1 MRLSA
6 FKDCKRVF
14 KLMGDDYVSIK
25 FESATNV
32 CLVAGDYLYL
42 PSYGR
47 FVLTK
52 DYRPKLKTGN
62 AGFQYDIQFDAA
74 YKAWG
79 NKILKFSPSAGAS
92 ETSFTLT
99 APIGQHARI
108 ILENLRSLG
117 YCHYGDGSDY
127 VAVCDG
133 SIDSVAK
140 AITYQ
145 SLSILDAIAE
155 IAKQFD
161 TEWWVENNEIH
172 FGKCYRNTGE
182 RIFEPGVN
190 VEEVTPSSSGEQAAT
205 RVYAFGSDK
214 NIPKDYRKDLYFE
227 NGLDG
232 EDAVEDKKRPIYPSY
247 LLKKQE
253 EEVGE
258 LDIVTDTKY
267 TRTILKNLRD
277 KDYHLYCKADAF
289 KDKIYLRQGDYC
301 FSPQGFAVNMPINPD
316 AVRLRKEDAVYDKF
330 RLTVQYDFGLH
341 TDKGTETLSRS
352 FTYDSKDPK
361 ITSAFHMEK
370 FSLNYPITSIRITL
384 WYYIY
389 TDGVYELAIKIPDK
403 DKKEE
408 PLGMK
413 GKVSFT
419 NQVVPQE
426 IKDISI
432 ELYHGDDTTAQW
444 LDAGNWS
451 RIDGC
456 VADCSKYPLRI
467 TVPGTTV
474 AKGTKYRIPDIVKRC
489 VPASFYSPVMG
500 TEIVANGVVT
510 NRLMLP
516 VDTPYVD
523 VEEGLDDARVIE
535 KVVTFEEEYP
545 KLDLYVTDVESYE
558 STVTNED
565 GGKQTETFFRIKDSQ
580 FYFDPDWM
588 LDGQK
593 LHVVFSSGLLN
604 GMDFEVQYKS
614 EGEWF
619 ELIANENYGRKLPD
633 TVLCPSDDTD
643 NGTED
648 GVALRQGDRF
658 ALYGWDT
665 RCAGDTGMVLKAEEK
680 LLAKTRRYV
689 EKMRIDP
696 SDYNCSMMSDYME
709 LRGKTAD
716 GWLFPFNVGDR
727 IVLRCPAYFP
737 DGERKSR
744 VIGYELDLAQPYKSS
759 KITLGDKPNYSK
771 FGEMKDNIDA
781 LTIRLNDKD
790 AGSATGG
797 SPYIIGMGD
806 LTPYTDGNVLSALR
820 SESSYLRRNT
830 SDRTPHQLAV
840 GGKLTAEG
848 GVQFG
853 MSFVPDIAGGLGG
866 FIDSDGAGELKSLML
881 REFLEVPE
889 LRYNRVDITQ
899 GVSWNAP
906 GAGIVERFM
915 PGASALAFQM
925 MDAVYPE
932 PDGGY
937 TRNLLLN
944 AEMPKSGLGYL
955 VGTYDL
961 AADFGLKPGD
971 EATLT
976 LWGKL
981 GDGKV
986 RFEAFNSGGMIWFG
1000 PLTQIADGVFQ
1011 LKFKWNNVNADG
1023 LSPSDIDTSV
1033 WIYAMPSGVTGV
1045 TSDIYRIKLEA
1056 GWNDNPVW
1064 SPYPSATKGA
1074 IRLKL
1079 EDGEYGSFKEGDI
1092 CMGVWHLESGNNAT
1106 DYDNGHGEM
1115 YFTGFTTL
1123 YFKVTGVAGDRNE
1136 YVEIQARETWGLPVQ
1151 PSLNFVA
1158 YGNDEKNPDGTWKY
1172 PERQKS
1178 CYRTRSYTRFLSGVT
1193 DYNYGVACIAAQ
1205 FGDLTNLTVNGKEL
1219 SGYSAYLNNVYFTGI
1234 LQKIEAESLLQL
1246 RLDPAGHPY
1255 AGDKTPCIVALG
1267 VTKGLTYIP
1276 PSKYAVTDICKID
1289 PDDGTDVYDQDT
1301 DDLMQS
1307 WYDAAT
1313 GVLTIPR
1320 THLAGANTVDFKVTV
1335 SLKDEDETATAQL
1348 RVYDAAILKGDQGQ
1362 TGPAGAV
1369 VRGPV
1374 LWEKGRWYYDG
1385 DTPDDNGMKWLD
1397 TVYLEDSYG
1406 NRQYFR
1412 CINTHADMSDNDMP
1426 NSGESGDIWE
1436 QMNDIGNIY
1445 ANTLFAENA
1454 KIRFGSM
1461 QEIVFLDTQDG
1472 VLGRIGAPLSDG
1484 TIMYL
1489 GGSTAE
1495 TATYRVSDNGLTRFG
1510 KSTGKRIEI
1519 DPDSE
1524 RIRVYDADN
1533 CLKVL
1538 VDSSANDL
1546 SSIYHIAGDSIRTPL
1561 PDTPHAASGAENLG
1575 TFPAGEKGATLTVT
1589 AQVSLIVD
1597 GYRAATE
1604 TGATTTEIAP
1614 ASATA
1619 ILEVATDTTFQNIVA
1634 DASVSLAAEVS
1645 GSDDQYV
1652 YDENGLYRSF
1662 KTQVKT
1668 LYLAHTFAA
1677 GTYYVRIRY
1686 DISAGAT
1693 ITRNG
1698 RTVQSSASA
1707 GVTSFSKSLTA
1718 APHPMTVVSTN
1729 GVISAL
1735 STTHYLRTVCSGNTF
1750 RVEAKA
1756 GNYGLIVDSNGI
1768 HAWDKDAN
1776 NGQGDWHKLKLT
1788 FE

>member
-1 MRLSA
+1 MGELIDVRIGKAPKGSA
-6 FKDCKRVF
+6 
-14 KLMGDDYVSIK
+14 GG
-25 FESATNV
+25 
-32 CLVAGDYLYL
+32 VAGGGAIYA
-42 PSYGR
+42 
-47 FVLTK
+47 
-52 DYRPKLKTGN
+52 GN
-62 AGFQYDIQFDAA
+62 PELAQRAKIADFAKNAA
-74 YKAWG
+74 EA
-79 NKILKFSPSAGAS
+79 
-92 ETSFTLT
+92 T
-99 APIGQHARI
+99 HAR
-108 ILENLRSLG
+108 EAD
-117 YCHYGDGSDY
+117 H
-127 VAVCDG
+127 AV
-133 SIDSVAK
+133 
-140 AITYQ
+140 
-145 SLSILDAIAE
+145 
-155 IAKQFD
+155 
-161 TEWWVENNEIH
+161 
-172 FGKCYRNTGE
+172 
-182 RIFEPGVN
+182 
-190 VEEVTPSSSGEQAAT
+190 
-205 RVYAFGSDK
+205 
-214 NIPKDYRKDLYFE
+214 
-227 NGLDG
+227 
-232 EDAVEDKKRPIYPSY
+232 
-247 LLKKQE
+247 
-253 EEVGE
+253 
-258 LDIVTDTKY
+258 
-267 TRTILKNLRD
+267 
-277 KDYHLYCKADAF
+277 KADASDTAGRADVA
-289 KDKIYLRQGDYC
+289 DKLSDKALEELGNNR
-301 FSPQGFAVNMPINPD
+301 F
-316 AVRLRKEDAVYDKF
+316 LRK
-330 RLTVQYDFGLH
+330 
-341 TDKGTETLSRS
+341 
-352 FTYDSKDPK
+352 
-361 ITSAFHMEK
+361 
-370 FSLNYPITSIRITL
+370 
-384 WYYIY
+384 
-389 TDGVYELAIKIPDK
+389 
-403 DKKEE
+403 
-408 PLGMK
+408 
-413 GKVSFT
+413 
-419 NQVVPQE
+419 
-426 IKDISI
+426 
-432 ELYHGDDTTAQW
+432 
-444 LDAGNWS
+444 
-451 RIDGC
+451 
-456 VADCSKYPLRI
+456 
-467 TVPGTTV
+467 
-474 AKGTKYRIPDIVKRC
+474 
-489 VPASFYSPVMG
+489 
-500 TEIVANGVVT
+500 
-510 NRLMLP
+510 
-516 VDTPYVD
+516 
-523 VEEGLDDARVIE
+523 
-535 KVVTFEEEYP
+535 
-545 KLDLYVTDVESYE
+545 
-558 STVTNED
+558 
-565 GGKQTETFFRIKDSQ
+565 
-580 FYFDPDWM
+580 
-588 LDGQK
+588 
-593 LHVVFSSGLLN
+593 
-604 GMDFEVQYKS
+604 
-614 EGEWF
+614 
-619 ELIANENYGRKLPD
+619 
-633 TVLCPSDDTD
+633 
-643 NGTED
+643 
-648 GVALRQGDRF
+648 DR
-658 ALYGWDT
+658 G
-665 RCAGDTGMVLKAEEK
+665 
-680 LLAKTRRYV
+680 
-689 EKMRIDP
+689 
-696 SDYNCSMMSDYME
+696 
-709 LRGKTAD
+709 
-716 GWLFPFNVGDR
+716 
-727 IVLRCPAYFP
+727 
-737 DGERKSR
+737 
-744 VIGYELDLAQPYKSS
+744 
-759 KITLGDKPNYSK
+759 
-771 FGEMKDNIDA
+771 
-781 LTIRLNDKD
+781 
-790 AGSATGG
+790 
-797 SPYIIGMGD
+797 
-806 LTPYTDGNVLSALR
+806 
-820 SESSYLRRNT
+820 
-830 SDRTPHQLAV
+830 DRTPFPLAV
-840 GGKLTAEG
+840 GGKLTAEDKIG
-848 GVQFG
+848 SKDFA
-853 MSFVPDIAGGLGG
+853 DGLTGTG
-866 FIDSDGAGELKSLML
+866 WLIDAEGAIQAKSLVL

-906 GAGIVERFM
+906 GTGIVERFM

-937 TRNLLLN
+937 TRNLLLDSE
-944 AEMPKSGLGYL
+944 APQSGLGYL

-976 LWGKL
+976 LWGRL

-986 RFEAFNSGGMIWFG
+986 RFEAFNSGDMVWFG
-1000 PLTQIADGVFQ
+1000 PLTQIAEGVYQ
-1011 LKFKWNNVNADG
+1011 LKFKWNNVNVDG

-1064 SPYPSATKGA
+1064 SPYPSAAKGA

-1092 CMGVWHLESGNNAT
+1092 CMGVWHLESGNNAA

-1234 LQKIEAESLLQL
+1234 LQKIETESLLQL

-1276 PSKYAVTDICKID
+1276 PSAYTLTGLSTID
-1289 PDDGTDVYDQDT
+1289 TNGNGG
-1301 DDLMQS
+1301 MFMA
-1307 WYDAAT
+1307 DAISKMWDAQN

-1320 THLAGANTVDFKVTV
+1320 SRLGGAKWVDFKVKIRST
-1335 SLKDEDETATAQL
+1335 DGETAESVL
-1348 RVYDAAILKGDQGQ
+1348 RVYDEAMLKGDKGD
-1362 TGPAGAV
+1362 TGAAGAIGPAGAV
-1369 VRGPV
+1369 MRGPV

-1385 DTPDDNGMKWLD
+1385 NTPDDNGMKWLD

-1412 CINTHADMSDNDMP
+1412 CINSHEDMSDNDMP

-1436 QMNDIGNIY
+1436 QMSDIGHLY

-1454 KIRFGSM
+1454 KIRFGSA

-1495 TATYRVSDNGLTRFG
+1495 TATYRVSSNGLTRFG

-1524 RIRVYDADN
+1524 RIRVYDANN

-1538 VDSSANDL
+1538 IDSSANDL
-1546 SSIYHIAGDSIRTPL
+1546 SSIYHIAGDSIKSPVLNTQH
-1561 PDTPHAASGAENLG
+1561 TATAAEELG
-1575 TFPAGEKGATLTVT
+1575 TFPAGDKGASLTMT

-1619 ILEVATDTTFQNIVA
+1619 ILEVATDTAFQNIVA

-1686 DISAGAT
+1686 DIAAGAT

-1735 STTHYLRTVCSGNTF
+1735 STTHYLRTVCSGDTF

>member
-1 MRLSA
+1 
-6 FKDCKRVF
+6 
-14 KLMGDDYVSIK
+14 MGELIDVRIGK
-25 FESATNV
+25 A
-32 CLVAGDYLYL
+32 
-42 PSYGR
+42 
-47 FVLTK
+47 
-52 DYRPKLKTGN
+52 PKG
-62 AGFQYDIQFDAA
+62 
-74 YKAWG
+74 
-79 NKILKFSPSAGAS
+79 SAGGGAGGGAIYAGNP
-92 ETSFTLT
+92 ELAQRAKIADFAKNAAEAT
-99 APIGQHARI
+99 HAR
-108 ILENLRSLG
+108 EAD
-117 YCHYGDGSDY
+117 H
-127 VAVCDG
+127 AV
-133 SIDSVAK
+133 
-140 AITYQ
+140 
-145 SLSILDAIAE
+145 
-155 IAKQFD
+155 
-161 TEWWVENNEIH
+161 
-172 FGKCYRNTGE
+172 
-182 RIFEPGVN
+182 
-190 VEEVTPSSSGEQAAT
+190 
-205 RVYAFGSDK
+205 
-214 NIPKDYRKDLYFE
+214 
-227 NGLDG
+227 
-232 EDAVEDKKRPIYPSY
+232 
-247 LLKKQE
+247 
-253 EEVGE
+253 
-258 LDIVTDTKY
+258 
-267 TRTILKNLRD
+267 
-277 KDYHLYCKADAF
+277 KADASDTAGRADVADKLSDKALEELGNNRF
-289 KDKIYLRQGDYC
+289 LRKDKG
-301 FSPQGFAVNMPINPD
+301 
-316 AVRLRKEDAVYDKF
+316 
-330 RLTVQYDFGLH
+330 
-341 TDKGTETLSRS
+341 
-352 FTYDSKDPK
+352 
-361 ITSAFHMEK
+361 
-370 FSLNYPITSIRITL
+370 
-384 WYYIY
+384 
-389 TDGVYELAIKIPDK
+389 
-403 DKKEE
+403 
-408 PLGMK
+408 
-413 GKVSFT
+413 
-419 NQVVPQE
+419 
-426 IKDISI
+426 
-432 ELYHGDDTTAQW
+432 
-444 LDAGNWS
+444 
-451 RIDGC
+451 
-456 VADCSKYPLRI
+456 
-467 TVPGTTV
+467 
-474 AKGTKYRIPDIVKRC
+474 
-489 VPASFYSPVMG
+489 
-500 TEIVANGVVT
+500 
-510 NRLMLP
+510 
-516 VDTPYVD
+516 
-523 VEEGLDDARVIE
+523 
-535 KVVTFEEEYP
+535 
-545 KLDLYVTDVESYE
+545 
-558 STVTNED
+558 
-565 GGKQTETFFRIKDSQ
+565 
-580 FYFDPDWM
+580 
-588 LDGQK
+588 
-593 LHVVFSSGLLN
+593 
-604 GMDFEVQYKS
+604 
-614 EGEWF
+614 
-619 ELIANENYGRKLPD
+619 
-633 TVLCPSDDTD
+633 
-643 NGTED
+643 
-648 GVALRQGDRF
+648 
-658 ALYGWDT
+658 
-665 RCAGDTGMVLKAEEK
+665 
-680 LLAKTRRYV
+680 
-689 EKMRIDP
+689 
-696 SDYNCSMMSDYME
+696 
-709 LRGKTAD
+709 
-716 GWLFPFNVGDR
+716 
-727 IVLRCPAYFP
+727 
-737 DGERKSR
+737 
-744 VIGYELDLAQPYKSS
+744 
-759 KITLGDKPNYSK
+759 
-771 FGEMKDNIDA
+771 
-781 LTIRLNDKD
+781 
-790 AGSATGG
+790 
-797 SPYIIGMGD
+797 
-806 LTPYTDGNVLSALR
+806 
-820 SESSYLRRNT
+820 
-830 SDRTPHQLAV
+830 DRTPFPLAV
-840 GGKLTAEG
+840 GGKLTAEAEIG
-848 GVQFG
+848 SKDFA
-853 MSFVPDIAGGLGG
+853 DGLTGTG
-866 FIDSDGAGELKSLML
+866 WLIDAEGAIQAKSLML

-944 AEMPKSGLGYL
+944 AEIPKSGLGYL

-986 RFEAFNSGGMIWFG
+986 RFEAFNSGGMICFG

-1234 LQKIEAESLLQL
+1234 LQKIEAESPLQL

-1289 PDDGTDVYDQDT
+1289 PDDGTDAYDQDT

-1335 SLKDEDETATAQL
+1335 SLKDEDEDETATAKL

-1374 LWEKGRWYYDG
+1374 LWAKNRWYYDG
-1385 DTPDDNGMKWLD
+1385 ETATGIDTPKWLD
-1397 TVYLEDSYG
+1397 IVYLEDSYG
-1406 NRQYFR
+1406 SRQYYR
-1412 CINTHADMSDNDMP
+1412 CINPHKATDDSWMP
-1426 NSGESGDIWE
+1426 GNGESNDVWE

-1546 SSIYHIAGDSIRTPL
+1546 SSIYRIASDSIRTPV
-1561 PDTPHAASGAENLG
+1561 PDTPHAASGAKNLG

-1619 ILEVATDTTFQNIVA
+1619 ILEVATDTAFQNIVA
-1634 DASVSLAAEVS
+1634 DASVNLAAEVS

-1686 DISAGAT
+1686 DIAAGVT

-1707 GVTSFSKSLTA
+1707 TVGTFSKTLTA

-1735 STTHYLRTVCSGNTF
+1735 STTHYLRTVCSGDTF

-1756 GNYGLIVDSNGI
+1756 GNYGLVLDSNGI